1 MLSRESTGHTF
12 LLQRAIIATIEAVEE
27 LVLEFVL
34 ILALEDDFAIRP
46 SFERPLISSLHQ

>member
-27 LVLEFVL
+27 LVLEFV
-34 ILALEDDFAIRP
+34 P
-46 SFERPLISSLHQ
+46 SSLHSKMILPFALALNDH